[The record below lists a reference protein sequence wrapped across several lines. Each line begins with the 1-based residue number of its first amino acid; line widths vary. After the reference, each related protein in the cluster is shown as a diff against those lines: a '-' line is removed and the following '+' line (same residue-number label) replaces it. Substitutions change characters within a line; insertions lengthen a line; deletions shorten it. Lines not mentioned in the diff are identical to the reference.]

1 MRRLVPFAEVEGM
14 ATDWEVH
21 VIKDD
26 GMMNAFVLPGY
37 VVLSGFREIG
47 FLLICE

>member
-14 ATDWEVH
+14 ANNWEVH

-37 VVLSGFREIG
+37 VFPPLFG
-47 FLLICE
+47 

>member
-1 MRRLVPFAEVEGM
+1 MRRLVPFANVEGM
-14 ATDWEVH
+14 ANDWEVH

-37 VVLSGFREIG
+37 AFFN
-47 FLLICE
+47 FLVRLR